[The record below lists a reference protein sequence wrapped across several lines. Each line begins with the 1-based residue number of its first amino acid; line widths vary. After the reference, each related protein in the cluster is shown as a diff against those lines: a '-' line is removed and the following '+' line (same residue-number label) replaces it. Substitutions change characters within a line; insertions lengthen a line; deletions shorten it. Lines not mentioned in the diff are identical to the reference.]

1 MAITPHLYLR
11 KIKQITY
18 SFFLS
23 ILVSTCL
30 TLLPNEALSGNNDLI
45 NVINGIIKNTKQ
57 SLQNISAQIA
67 ALEGKNE
74 LTELQK
80 KELSLLLRQRDF
92 TQKTLNS
99 AQRTSEIHIQSK
111 QAPNR
116 LSQIEKELSNPF
128 PKIPSVN
135 TNKQTEKLELELQD
149 ADLELSATRK
159 LRIELNS
166 EAAQRAERLQLY
178 SEKTASIIKQLDAL
192 TPKLAGTGGTDNDA
206 LQSTL
211 KNTALAEQRLLTQ
224 QLHELSLEKR
234 SYELGRELLRARRQ
248 LAERQV
254 LIQEKRLN
262 ILEAAVIDLKT
273 KAAAKA
279 VKAAGSASEA
289 AENAHPLI
297 QAITN
302 ENMQIAAEL
311 TQVSVLAKQLS
322 QEKKDA
328 QATLDR
334 LSIQYHD
341 VQKRLVQ
348 IGLTDAIGL
357 KLRNARNQLPD
368 PSIYNAS
375 LNNHHAEVNRVQL
388 RRIEMEDQLLELVD
402 IERIAQ
408 KRINQANLP
417 AGKTTQSLQTELIR
431 LLRENKDKYINEL
444 LNAYDSYFEDN
455 LLPAI
460 ESQRM
465 LVGVINEYKGFI
477 DTRILWIQSSH
488 PIEVNDFRRAA
499 NAFTWLFNPEFLAQ
513 LRNGILK
520 DIQSNTVIYLPFLV
534 IAIFLTTSRRRIK
547 KQLASYGK
555 SALNLQRANF
565 VDTLWASLLTFLL
578 ALLWPLLFSF
588 FAWRIAHIDADPSR
602 IASFSHALIGVSQV
616 LLFILFARNIFRGNG
631 LAERH
636 FCWNSEH
643 LALLRRQ
650 TSWFFPVIIPLTF
663 ILIALN
669 EQPSRAHYDSL
680 GRTSFILLMLAVS
693 LLLQRLLNPDSGLP
707 AKYLN
712 THSHSWVAK
721 LTSIWYP
728 LAILFPLA
736 LAINS
741 GLGFVYTSI
750 QLGSYLTQSLYL
762 IFSLIL
768 LRALLIRWLTVTHL
782 KLLLDKSLAEQ
793 ASEEKPDSDPNHQK
807 MTASAEQI
815 EEESPTVQ
823 EQLDTTTQIDL
834 STVSEQTLKL
844 LNSAFWLAILV
855 ILSIIWA
862 DVLPALKIFDEI
874 VLWNSTIPGAIE
886 AGSATT
892 INPISLADGMSAILI
907 LIVMYFISRN
917 IPGLLEIAIL
927 QRLPFSP
934 SSRYAITTM
943 VRYALIIVGVLLAF
957 NAVDVGWSKVQWL
970 AAAVTVGLGFG
981 LQEIFANF
989 FSGIIMLFERQIRV
1003 GDVITVGNISGK
1015 VSRIQM
1021 RATTITD
1028 WDRKELIIPN
1038 KEFVTS
1044 QVINW
1049 SLSDTVV
1056 RILIPIG
1063 IAYDSDTKRAY
1074 DEMLTA
1080 ALENKNVLVDPEPT
1094 VRFTLFGDS
1103 TLNFELRIYIPHP
1116 DLLLETRHQL
1126 HMAINNRFQRAG
1138 IEIAYP
1144 QRDIHIRSNSTVTS
1158 IDAKTENMPTPT
1170 F

>member
-1 MAITPHLYLR
+1 MTVTPHLYLR
-11 KIKQITY
+11 KMKQITY
-18 SFFLS
+18 GFSLY

-30 TLLPNEALSGNNDLI
+30 TLLPNEALSGNND
-45 NVINGIIKNTKQ
+45 VISVIDGIIKNTKQ
-57 SLQNISAQIA
+57 SLQNISTEIA
-67 ALEGKNE
+67 ALEGQSE

-99 AQRTSEIHIQSK
+99 AQRTSEIHTQSK

-116 LSQIEKELSNPF
+116 LSEIEKELSNPL
-128 PKIPSVN
+128 PKIPSIN
-135 TNKQTEKLELELQD
+135 TNKPLEKLELELQD
-149 ADLELSATRK
+149 ANLELSATRK

-178 SEKTASIIKQLDAL
+178 SEKTVSIINQLDTL
-192 TPKLAGTGGTDNDA
+192 NPKVVATGNTDNDA

-311 TQVSVLAKQLS
+311 TQVSILAKQLS
-322 QEKKDA
+322 QERKDA

-334 LSIQYHD
+334 LSIQYND
-341 VQKRLVQ
+341 VQKRLFQ

-417 AGKTTQSLQTELIR
+417 AGKTTQTLQAELTQ

-465 LVGVINEYKGFI
+465 LIGVINEYKEFI
-477 DTRILWIQSSH
+477 DSRILWVRSSH
-488 PIEVNDFRRAA
+488 TIEINDFRRAA
-499 NAFTWLFNPEFLAQ
+499 NAFTWLFNPRFLAQ

-520 DIQSNTVIYLPFLV
+520 DIQSNGVIYLPFLG

-547 KQLASYGK
+547 KQLSSYGK
-555 SALNLQRANF
+555 SALNLQRASF

-588 FAWRIAHIDADPSR
+588 FAWRIGHIDANPSK

-616 LLFILFARNIFRGNG
+616 LLFILFARSIFRENG

-663 ILIALN
+663 ILVALN

-693 LLLQRLLNPDSGLP
+693 LLLQRLLNPESGLP
-707 AKYLN
+707 AKYIN
-712 THSHSWVAK
+712 THSHSWVTK
-721 LTSIWYP
+721 LASVWYP

-736 LAINS
+736 LAISS

-762 IFSLIL
+762 IFSLVL

-782 KLLLDKSLAEQ
+782 KLLLEKSLAEQ
-793 ASEEKPDSDPNHQK
+793 SSEGKPGSDSNHQK
-807 MTASAEQI
+807 MTVSAEQI
-815 EEESPTVQ
+815 EEESSAAQ
-823 EQLDTTTQIDL
+823 EQSDTTTQVDL
-834 STVSEQTLKL
+834 SAVSEQTLKL
-844 LNSAFWLAILV
+844 LSSAFWLAILV
-855 ILSIIWA
+855 TLSIIWA
-862 DVLPALKIFDEI
+862 DVLPALKIFDEFI
-874 VLWNSTIPGAIE
+874 LWNSTIPGAIE

-907 LIVMYFISRN
+907 LVVMYFVSKN
-917 IPGLLEIAIL
+917 IPGLLEITIL

-934 SSRYAITTM
+934 SSRYAITNM
-943 VRYALIIVGVLLAF
+943 VRYALIIVGVLLTF
-957 NAVDVGWSKVQWL
+957 NALGVGWAKVQWL

-1063 IAYDSDTKRAY
+1063 IAYDSDTECAH
-1074 DEMLTA
+1074 DEMLAA

-1103 TLNFELRIYIPHP
+1103 TLNFELRVYIPHP

-1126 HMAINNRFQRAG
+1126 HMAINSRFQRAG

-1144 QRDIHIRSNSTVTS
+1144 QRDIHIRSNSTAMS
-1158 IDAKTENMPTPT
+1158 IDAKADNMPTLT